1 MSGEYDAPVET
12 VGPKHSDLLLNHA
25 SRPLSSVDE
34 RPPKSLER
42 VSDSCDTPNTALDLL
57 SSSNFDGSVEVEVGH
72 VD

>member
-1 MSGEYDAPVET
+1 MSRKYDRPVET
-12 VGPKHSDLLLNHA
+12 ISPEHSDLLLHHA
-25 SRPLSSVDE
+25 SQPLSSVDE